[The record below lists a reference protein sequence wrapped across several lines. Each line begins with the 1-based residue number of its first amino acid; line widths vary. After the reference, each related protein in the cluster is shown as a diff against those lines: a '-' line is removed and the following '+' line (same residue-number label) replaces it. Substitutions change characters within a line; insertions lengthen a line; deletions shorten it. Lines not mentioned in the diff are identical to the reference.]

1 MFNLSKKDEV
11 NLLSI
16 LDSISKI
23 EIYTQ
28 DISNEDELFGDTES
42 FDAVL
47 MNFIVIGEMVVRLSD
62 EFTNHYNSIDWF
74 KIKGFRNIVAHD
86 YFGVDAKEVWNIIQ
100 LHLPKLKTDIGIII
114 QHNC

>member
-1 MFNLSKKDEV
+1 MFNLSKKDKV

-16 LDSISKI
+16 LDCISKI
-23 EIYTQ
+23 ENYTQ
-28 DISNEDELFGDTES
+28 DISNEDELFNDTES

-47 MNFIVIGEMVVRLSD
+47 MNFIVIGEMAVRLSD
-62 EFTNHYNSIDWF
+62 EFTNHYYSIDWF

-100 LHLPKLKTDIGIII
+100 LHLPELKTETDKII

>member
-23 EIYTQ
+23 EKYTQ
-28 DISNEDELFGDTES
+28 DISNEDELFNDTET

-47 MNFIVIGEMVVRLSD
+47 MNFIVIGEMVIRLSD
-62 EFTNHYNSIDWF
+62 ELTLYYLNIDWF

-100 LHLPKLKTDIGIII
+100 FHLTRLKIDIQKII

>member
-1 MFNLSKKDEV
+1 MFSLSKKDEA

-23 EIYTQ
+23 EKYTQ
-28 DISNEDELFGDTES
+28 DISNEDELFNDSET

-62 EFTNHYNSIDWF
+62 ECTTQHTSVNWF

-100 LHLPKLKTDIGIII
+100 LHLPQLKQDIQNII
-114 QHNC
+114 

>member
-23 EIYTQ
+23 EKYTQ
-28 DISNEDELFGDTES
+28 DISNEDELFKDTET

-47 MNFIVIGEMVVRLSD
+47 MNFIVIGEMVTRLS
-62 EFTNHYNSIDWF
+62 EELTIHHKNMDWF

-100 LHLPKLKTDIGIII
+100 LHLPKLKIEIQNII
-114 QHNC
+114 QHIC

>member
-42 FDAVL
+42 FDAV
-47 MNFIVIGEMVVRLSD
+47 
-62 EFTNHYNSIDWF
+62 
-74 KIKGFRNIVAHD
+74 
-86 YFGVDAKEVWNIIQ
+86 
-100 LHLPKLKTDIGIII
+100 
-114 QHNC
+114 

>member
-1 MFNLSKKDEV
+1 MFSLSKKDEA

-23 EIYTQ
+23 EKYTQ
-28 DISNEDELFGDTES
+28 DISNEDELFNDSET

-62 EFTNHYNSIDWF
+62 ECTTQHTS
-74 KIKGFRNIVAHD
+74 FRNIVAHD

-100 LHLPKLKTDIGIII
+100 LHLPQLKQDIQNII
-114 QHNC
+114 